1 LAVLDSIKINC
12 HLIYGGD
19 VSTKLILLKDLV
31 EKSCKNTPK
40 LKCELVAIVGRDGY
54 RILFP
59 EEIEVIIKCESK

>member
-1 LAVLDSIKINC
+1 
-12 HLIYGGD
+12 

-40 LKCELVAIVGRDGY
+40 LKCELVAIVGKDGY